1 MKLDPLNQLF
11 MTLMKLRLNLRER
24 DLAYR
29 FGLAVSVVSKYF
41 ITWVRF
47 LYNHLREV
55 DWMPTAEQVKA
66 TLPHVFKEQYA
77 NTFIIIDGS
86 EVFIETPND
95 LQLQSSTW
103 SNYKH
108 HNTSKFLVGCT
119 PNGAVSF
126 ISDLYV
132 GSISDIKLT
141 TISGLVD
148 KLNGKSN
155 ISVMADRGFTI
166 RDQLKTIGVD
176 LNIPPFIEGRGQ
188 LPASEVL
195 EGRKIASVRIH
206 IERVIGRIKN
216 YSILKGTLPISLA
229 RISNH
234 IVCVCAWLV
243 NFQSVLI
250 PPKGS
255 SDDSEELEVDK
266 YLDSFYDTESEYDAD
281 TELSDDETLQV

>member
-41 ITWVRF
+41 ITWVCF

-66 TLPHVFKEQYA
+66 TLPHVFKEKYA

-108 HNTSKFLVGCT
+108 HNTSKF
-119 PNGAVSF
+119 
-126 ISDLYV
+126 
-132 GSISDIKLT
+132 
-141 TISGLVD
+141 
-148 KLNGKSN
+148 
-155 ISVMADRGFTI
+155 
-166 RDQLKTIGVD
+166 
-176 LNIPPFIEGRGQ
+176 
-188 LPASEVL
+188 
-195 EGRKIASVRIH
+195 
-206 IERVIGRIKN
+206 
-216 YSILKGTLPISLA
+216 
-229 RISNH
+229 
-234 IVCVCAWLV
+234 W
-243 NFQSVLI
+243 
-250 PPKGS
+250 
-255 SDDSEELEVDK
+255 
-266 YLDSFYDTESEYDAD
+266 
-281 TELSDDETLQV
+281 